1 MQFSI
6 NNFFVKEECNSIIAL
21 ADMLGVPFSYNPNE
35 HWDCKRI
42 YDESFKNYIINTLLL
57 NYKNNEFKLWF
68 DLNEFDI
75 KDVNV
80 SLTKYYDGRW
90 LDLHLDSTS
99 QFTTVIVL
107 SDEFDDGRFSLS
119 NSYTDINNTEKYHL
133 NIGESISFDGSKIY
147 HGVMPVTKGIRC
159 ALNIWMTNTD
169 FKYRA
174 VKINKSII

>member
-1 MQFSI
+1 M
-6 NNFFVKEECNSIIAL
+6 
-21 ADMLGVPFSYNPNE
+21 
-35 HWDCKRI
+35 
-42 YDESFKNYIINTLLL
+42 
-57 NYKNNEFKLWF
+57 WF

-133 NIGESISFDGSKIY
+133 KRGYCCK
-147 HGVMPVTKGIRC
+147 K
-159 ALNIWMTNTD
+159 
-169 FKYRA
+169 
-174 VKINKSII
+174 